1 MPKNALS
8 NQSYRLEVPHQEQDP
23 KAQLSL
29 RTSMF
34 KNRLKDSTRAEKR
47 RKESEC
53 TPKEDLY
60 HQRKALPTSM

>member
-8 NQSYRLEVPHQEQDP
+8 NQSYRLEVPRQEQDP
-23 KAQLSL
+23 RAQLSL

-34 KNRLKDSTRAEKR
+34 KNRLKDLTRAEKR

-53 TPKEDLY
+53 IRKEDLY
-60 HQRKALPTSM
+60 HQRKAKPTSM